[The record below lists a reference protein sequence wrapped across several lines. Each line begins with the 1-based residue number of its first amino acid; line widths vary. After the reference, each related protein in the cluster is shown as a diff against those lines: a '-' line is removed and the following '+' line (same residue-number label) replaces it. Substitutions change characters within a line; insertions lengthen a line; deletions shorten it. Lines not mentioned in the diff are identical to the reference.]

1 MDIFS
6 YAESIDWGADY
17 YDMHT
22 GYVYA
27 IQEAKREAGNKTP
40 TSIKVYNG
48 STCIGVVNKN

>member
-27 IQEAKREAGNKTP
+27 IQEAKREAGNETP
-40 TSIKVYNG
+40 TSIKVYDG